1 MSIINNDKAG
11 SHIESLFLLDRLISD
26 FSRSKPDA
34 FLTEAQIKE
43 NCVPPYLLLETSKD
57 EIGQYK
63 IKTNPTRKLKE
74 SLDFWREQGLW
85 QTNEQGDVRA
95 WPELECGDNLPAR
108 LLKLI
113 ASKQYDFLHGTK
125 IEPLLR
131 YLALFLAID
140 KHTMVGKQVFNR
152 EEASRLISSVVDT
165 TNVGRMNLNTSELKG
180 FFEYAYVLGFLEHV
194 DKENY
199 FVDPTC
205 ALNVLLSANLTVN
218 EELPCEA
225 FLARLNQNLPIFDQG
240 EYRQLIEETVVR
252 DNDQW
257 TSEQGIRLSASL
269 SIALHRLRRQGVLT
283 FRMGSD
289 SATRFHLTL
298 PIADNTVITH
308 LTYLGT
314 QA

>member
-26 FSRSKPDA
+26 FSRAKSDE
-34 FLTEAQIKE
+34 FLTEAKIKD
-43 NCVPPYLLLETSKD
+43 NCVPPYLLLETNKD
-57 EIGQYK
+57 ESGQYK

-85 QTNEQGDVRA
+85 QKNEQGDVRA
-95 WPELECGDNLPAR
+95 WSELDCSDNLPAR

-131 YLALFLAID
+131 YLTLFLAID
-140 KHTMVGKQVFNR
+140 KYTMVGKQVLNR
-152 EEASRLISSVVDT
+152 EEASRLISGVVDT

-199 FVDPTC
+199 FVDPTR
-205 ALNVLLSANLTVN
+205 ALNVLLRSNLTVN
-218 EELPCEA
+218 QDLPCEA
-225 FLARLNQNLPIFDQG
+225 FLARLNQDLPIFDQG
-240 EYRQLIEETVVR
+240 EYRQLIEETVVH

-257 TSEQGIRLSASL
+257 TPGQGIRLSAGL
-269 SIALHRLRRQGVLT
+269 SIALYRLQRQGILT

-289 SATRFHLTL
+289 SATRFNLTL
-298 PIADNTVITH
+298 PTGENTVITH
-308 LTYLGT
+308 LTYLGESV
-314 QA
+314 